1 MSQST
6 VLPGLADIDT
16 IDIEFNDIVYKVDG
30 GLWRGERKEI
40 LRKIDGRFR
49 NGQLS
54 AIMGP
59 SGSGKSSLLN
69 VLTGFKRCCTG
80 QIRYV
85 GSKKVG
91 EGCKKQCCY
100 IQQDDQFYPLFT
112 VSETM
117 WIASNLKIGNNLNEK
132 SKKILIEQ
140 ILHVLDLSKSENTR
154 CGKLSGGQKKRLSI
168 ALELIDNPPIM
179 FLDEPTTGLDSQSCN
194 QCVRLLRNLAKI
206 GRTIVCT
213 IHQPSAVIFEMFDYI
228 YLLVD
233 GRCMYRGAT
242 RDTIPYFASVGLH
255 CPKYHNPADFMIEV
269 VSKEYGNFD
278 DQLIALAARR
288 EDEYWQTDA
297 ISRKEE
303 GEGEEEEEEK
313 VEEEEGCVKDMKKVA
328 SSRPPSEYE
337 KLLVLMNRYM
347 THLFRDWTNIYLK
360 LGLHFSMG
368 VLLGLLYFG
377 AGQDGSRSINNV
389 GLIQVIV
396 IYLCYTSMMPAVL
409 LFPSEMP
416 VLKKERF
423 NNWYKLKTYYV
434 ASFVCSMPIQI
445 IFSVIYILPI
455 YFISYQPLDVNRFLM
470 FLVPAILISL
480 VSESV
485 GVVIGSILNPVNG
498 TFLGAI
504 LACSM
509 LAFSGFVILF
519 NHMPRIMYY
528 VSYVSY
534 IKYSLHA
541 IVLAMYDFNREKL
554 FCPITYCHYSTPGK
568 ILSELSMTDR
578 DFWVD
583 IAVLIFSYVIFK
595 IAGYCTLKR
604 TLTM

>member
-1 MSQST
+1 MSQRS
-6 VLPGLADIDT
+6 VLPGLASIDA
-16 IDIEFNDIVYKVDG
+16 IDIEFNDIAYEVDG
-30 GLWRGERKEI
+30 GLWGGERKKI

-69 VLTGFKRCCTG
+69 ALTGFKRCCTG
-80 QIRYV
+80 RIRYI
-85 GSKKVG
+85 GGRSEKTR
-91 EGCKKQCCY
+91 EGCKCCY

-117 WIASNLKIGNNLNEK
+117 WIASSLKIGNDLNEK
-132 SKKILIEQ
+132 SKRILIEE
-140 ILHVLDLSKSENTR
+140 ILHDLDLSKSKDTR
-154 CGKLSGGQKKRLSI
+154 CGSLSGGQKKRLSI

-194 QCVRLLRNLAKI
+194 QCIRLLRDLART

-213 IHQPSAVIFEMFDYI
+213 IHQPSAVIYEMFDYV

-233 GRCMYRGAT
+233 GRCLYRGAT

-269 VSKEYGNFD
+269 VSKEYGNFN
-278 DQLIALAARR
+278 DQLIELAARR
-288 EDEYWQTDA
+288 KDEYWQTTDSLA

-303 GEGEEEEEEK
+303 VEEK
-313 VEEEEGCVKDMKKVA
+313 GGWGKDSTEKVA
-328 SSRPPSEYE
+328 SNRPPSEFE
-337 KLLVLMNRYM
+337 KLFVLMNRYM

-360 LGLHFSMG
+360 LGLHFLMG
-368 VLLGLLYFG
+368 VLLGLLYCG

-389 GLIQVIV
+389 GMVQVVV

-409 LFPSEMP
+409 LFPLEMP

-423 NNWYKLKTYYV
+423 NNWYKLKTYYF
-434 ASFVCSMPIQI
+434 ASFMCTLPIQI
-445 IFSVIYILPI
+445 IFSVVYALPI
-455 YFISYQPLDVNRFLM
+455 YFISQQPLDVNRFLM
-470 FLVPAILISL
+470 FLIPAILITL
-480 VSESV
+480 ISESV
-485 GVVIGSILNPVNG
+485 GLVIGSVLNPVNG

-509 LAFSGFVILF
+509 LAFSGFIVLF

-528 VSYVSY
+528 ISYVSY
-534 IKYSLHA
+534 LKYSLHA
-541 IVLAMYDFNREKL
+541 IVLAIYDYNREKL
-554 FCPITYCHYSTPGK
+554 FCPITYCHYNTPGK

-583 IAVLIFSYVIFK
+583 IAVLMSNYVIFK
-595 IAGYCTLKR
+595 IAGYCTLKK
-604 TLTM
+604 TLTL

>member
-1 MSQST
+1 MSQRS
-6 VLPGLADIDT
+6 VLLGLPDVDT
-16 IDIEFNDIVYKVDG
+16 IDIEFNDIAYEVNV
-30 GLWRGERKEI
+30 GLWRGKRKEI

-69 VLTGFKRCCTG
+69 ALTGFKRNCTG
-80 QIRYV
+80 QIRYIEN
-85 GSKKVG
+85 GNKEIQQG
-91 EGCKKQCCY
+91 YKKQCCY

-132 SKKILIEQ
+132 FKEILIEE
-140 ILHVLDLSKSENTR
+140 ILHDLDLSKSRHTR
-154 CGKLSGGQKKRLSI
+154 CGRLSGGQKKRLSI

-194 QCVRLLRNLAKI
+194 QCIRLLRNLAKT

-213 IHQPSAVIFEMFDYI
+213 IHQPSAVVYEMFDYV
-228 YLLVD
+228 YLLVE
-233 GRCMYRGAT
+233 GRCMYKGT
-242 RDTIPYFASVGLH
+242 TKDTIPYFASVGLH

-269 VSKEYGNFD
+269 VTNEYGNFN
-278 DQLIALAARR
+278 DQLIALAAS
-288 EDEYWQTDA
+288 EKDKYWQTDA
-297 ISRKEE
+297 LAISKK
-303 GEGEEEEEEK
+303 EEEEEK
-313 VEEEEGCVKDMKKVA
+313 GYEKDMKKIVMI
-328 SSRPPSEYE
+328 RQPSEYE
-337 KLLVLMNRYM
+337 KLFVLMRRYM
-347 THLFRDWTNIYLK
+347 VHLFRDWTNIYLK
-360 LGLHFSMG
+360 LGIHFSIG

-389 GLIQVIV
+389 GLIQVVV
-396 IYLCYTSMMPAVL
+396 IYLCYTSMMPAIL

-423 NNWYKLKTYYV
+423 NNWYKLKTYYL
-434 ASFVCSMPIQI
+434 ASFICSMPIQI
-445 IFSVIYILPI
+445 IFSVVYVLPI
-455 YFISYQPLDVNRFLM
+455 YFISHQPLDVNRFLM
-470 FLVPAILISL
+470 FLIPAILISL
-480 VSESV
+480 ISESV
-485 GVVIGSILNPVNG
+485 GLVIGSVLNPVNG

-504 LACSM
+504 LSSSM
-509 LAFSGFVILF
+509 LVFSGFMILF

-541 IVLAMYDFNREKL
+541 IILAMYDFNREKL
-554 FCPITYCHYSTPGK
+554 FCPIIYCHYGTPDK
-568 ILSELSMTDR
+568 ILSEFLMMDR

-583 IAVLIFSYVIFK
+583 IAVLVSTYVIFK
-595 IAGYCTLKR
+595 IVGYCTLKR
-604 TLTM
+604 TLTI

>member
-1 MSQST
+1 MSQRS
-6 VLPGLADIDT
+6 VLPGLASIDA
-16 IDIEFNDIVYKVDG
+16 IDIEFNDIAYEVDG
-30 GLWRGERKEI
+30 GLWGGERKKI

-69 VLTGFKRCCTG
+69 ALTGFKRCCTG
-80 QIRYV
+80 RIRYIGG
-85 GSKKVG
+85 GSEKTR
-91 EGCKKQCCY
+91 EGCKCCY

-117 WIASNLKIGNNLNEK
+117 WIASSLKIGNDLNEK
-132 SKKILIEQ
+132 SKRILIEE
-140 ILHVLDLSKSENTR
+140 ILHDLDLSKSKDTR
-154 CGKLSGGQKKRLSI
+154 CGSLSGGQKKRLSI

-194 QCVRLLRNLAKI
+194 QCIRLLRDLART

-213 IHQPSAVIFEMFDYI
+213 IHQPSAVIYEMFDYV

-233 GRCMYRGAT
+233 GRCLYRGAT

-269 VSKEYGNFD
+269 VSKEYGNFN
-278 DQLIALAARR
+278 DQLIELAARR
-288 EDEYWQTDA
+288 KDEYWQTTDSLA

-303 GEGEEEEEEK
+303 VEEK
-313 VEEEEGCVKDMKKVA
+313 GGWGKDSTEKVA
-328 SSRPPSEYE
+328 SNRPPSEFE
-337 KLLVLMNRYM
+337 KLFVLMNRYM

-360 LGLHFSMG
+360 LGLHFLMG
-368 VLLGLLYFG
+368 VLLGLLYYG

-389 GLIQVIV
+389 GMVQVVV

-409 LFPSEMP
+409 LFPLEMP

-423 NNWYKLKTYYV
+423 NNWYKLKTYYF
-434 ASFVCSMPIQI
+434 ASFMCTLPIQI
-445 IFSVIYILPI
+445 IFSVVYALPI
-455 YFISYQPLDVNRFLM
+455 YFISQQPLDVNRFLM
-470 FLVPAILISL
+470 FLIPAILITL
-480 VSESV
+480 ISESV
-485 GVVIGSILNPVNG
+485 GLVIGSVLNPVNG

-509 LAFSGFVILF
+509 LAFSGFIVLF

-528 VSYVSY
+528 ISYVSY
-534 IKYSLHA
+534 LKYSLHA
-541 IVLAMYDFNREKL
+541 IVLAIYDYNREKL
-554 FCPITYCHYSTPGK
+554 FCPITYCHYNTPGK

-583 IAVLIFSYVIFK
+583 IAVLMSNYVIFK
-595 IAGYCTLKR
+595 IAGYCTLKK
-604 TLTM
+604 TLTL

>member
-1 MSQST
+1 MSQRS
-6 VLPGLADIDT
+6 VLPGLASIDA
-16 IDIEFNDIVYKVDG
+16 IDIEFNDIAYEVDG
-30 GLWRGERKEI
+30 GLWGGERKKI

-69 VLTGFKRCCTG
+69 ALTGFKRCCTG
-80 QIRYV
+80 RIRYI
-85 GSKKVG
+85 GGRSEKTR
-91 EGCKKQCCY
+91 EGCKCCY

-117 WIASNLKIGNNLNEK
+117 WIASSLKIGNDLNEK
-132 SKKILIEQ
+132 SKRILIEE
-140 ILHVLDLSKSENTR
+140 ILHDLDLSKSKDTR
-154 CGKLSGGQKKRLSI
+154 CGSLSGGQKKRLSI

-194 QCVRLLRNLAKI
+194 QCIRLLRDLART

-213 IHQPSAVIFEMFDYI
+213 IHQPSAVIYEMFDYV

-233 GRCMYRGAT
+233 GRCLYRGAT

-269 VSKEYGNFD
+269 VSKEYGNFN
-278 DQLIALAARR
+278 DQLIELAARR
-288 EDEYWQTDA
+288 KDEYWQTTDSLA

-303 GEGEEEEEEK
+303 VEEK
-313 VEEEEGCVKDMKKVA
+313 GGWGKDSTEKVA
-328 SSRPPSEYE
+328 SNRPPSEFE
-337 KLLVLMNRYM
+337 KLFVLMNRYM

-360 LGLHFSMG
+360 LGLHFLMG
-368 VLLGLLYFG
+368 VLLGLLYCG

-389 GLIQVIV
+389 GMVQVVV

-409 LFPSEMP
+409 LFPLEMP

-423 NNWYKLKTYYV
+423 NNWYKLKTYYF
-434 ASFVCSMPIQI
+434 ASFMCTLPIQI
-445 IFSVIYILPI
+445 IFSVVYALPI
-455 YFISYQPLDVNRFLM
+455 YFISQQPLDVNRFLM
-470 FLVPAILISL
+470 FLIPAILITL
-480 VSESV
+480 ISESV
-485 GVVIGSILNPVNG
+485 GLVIGSVLNPVNG

-509 LAFSGFVILF
+509 LAFSGFIVLF

-528 VSYVSY
+528 ISYVSY
-534 IKYSLHA
+534 LKYSLHA
-541 IVLAMYDFNREKL
+541 IVLAIYDYNREKL
-554 FCPITYCHYSTPGK
+554 FCPITYCHYNTPGK

-578 DFWVD
+578 DFWID
-583 IAVLIFSYVIFK
+583 IAVLMSNYVIFK
-595 IAGYCTLKR
+595 IAGYCTLKK
-604 TLTM
+604 TLTL